1 MINFLNQNMLLH
13 PKYYFLQSEIKK
25 IIANFDAV
33 GTYVVEGGR
42 NTIKKVKTTTIEVNI
57 KSYKIPKWF
66 NAIAYAYFRK
76 SKAERS
82 FTYASKLIDM
92 GIRTPFPIA
101 YIEEK
106 NWLGLQKSFYIC
118 EHFNFDFEYRE
129 VVDTPVYEN
138 RDEIIKQFTEFSF
151 KLHNLGINFLD
162 HSPGNTLIKEVAPN
176 KYEFYL
182 IDLNRMKF
190 EEMTIEDR
198 MFNLRRMWMSKRMI
212 KEIAL
217 HYATLSNEPFDKLY
231 TLLLG
236 YSKDFKKKK
245 LRKKFLKKKLL
256 GR

>member
-1 MINFLNQNMLLH
+1 MRQIQLHTKYNSLQKKVEDIIN
-13 PKYYFLQSEIKK
+13 
-25 IIANFDAV
+25 NFDTQGA
-33 GTYVVEGGR
+33 YVVEGGR
-42 NTIKKVKTTTIEVNI
+42 NTIKKIKTTDLELNI

-66 NAIAYAYFRK
+66 NSIAYAYFRK

-82 FTYASKLIDM
+82 FTFASKLIEM
-92 GIRTPFPIA
+92 GIKTPFPIA

-106 NWLGLQKSFYIC
+106 NWLGLQKSYYIC

-129 VVDTPVYEN
+129 VVDTPVYKN
-138 RDEIIKQFTEFSF
+138 REEIIKQFTAFSF

-176 KYEFYL
+176 QYEFYL

-212 KEIAL
+212 KEIAG
-217 HYATLSNEPFDKLY
+217 HYAILSNESFEKLY
-231 TLLLG
+231 ALLLQ
-236 YSKDFKKKK
+236 YSKEFKKKK
-245 LRKKFLKKKLL
+245 LRKKYLKKKFLK
-256 GR
+256 R